1 MALYTG
7 CGTEFV
13 PRINEMENDME
24 VKTDE
29 LGITETQEFMG
40 AIKNFVSEAKKIM
53 ADKKVTF
60 TEALGIMPE
69 ALAVISEGKD
79 YKKIMDEIKDLDG
92 AEAKDIL
99 SDLVDTIFAS
109 NE

>member
-1 MALYTG
+1 MDLCTV

-13 PRINEMENDME
+13 QRNKEQENVMVE
-24 VKTDE
+24 NK
-29 LGITETQEFMG
+29 LGITETQQLMK
-40 AIKNFVSEAKKIM
+40 ALKNFVAEAKKIM

-60 TEALGIMPE
+60 WEAIGAMPE
-69 ALAVISEGKD
+69 LLKVISEGKD
-79 YKKIMDEIKDLDG
+79 YAEIMDEIKDLDG
-92 AEAKDIL
+92 DEAKEIL